1 MVPRACLMSLGVR
14 EKKFLT
20 TTEAHHYAPSPRDIA
35 SRMLTSCHSLS
46 DVHMVRPHLFLS
58 FFNMHMLANR
68 CGQPFHLSYFV
79 YDGGL
84 HIKGGHKLALILVV
98 LISTSLLSDH
108 A

>member
-1 MVPRACLMSLGVR
+1 MSLGVC
-14 EKKFLT
+14 EKKLLT
-20 TTEAHHYAPSPRDIA
+20 TTEAHHYAPSPWDIA
-35 SRMLTSCHSLS
+35 IRMVSCHSLS
-46 DVHMVRPHLFLS
+46 NVHMVRPHLFLS
-58 FFNMHMLANR
+58 FFNMHMLANP

-98 LISTSLLSDH
+98 LIFTSLLSDH